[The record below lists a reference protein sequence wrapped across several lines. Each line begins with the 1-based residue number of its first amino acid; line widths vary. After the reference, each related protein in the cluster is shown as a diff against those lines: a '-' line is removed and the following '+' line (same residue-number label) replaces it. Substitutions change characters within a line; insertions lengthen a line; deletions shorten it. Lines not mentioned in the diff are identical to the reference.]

1 MPWSKVKSTGVRSLA
16 TTIVDVA
23 READV
28 SIATVS
34 RVLTGKS
41 AVRNERR
48 ERVLDAAERLGYRPN
63 ALARSLR
70 EETTKTLALV
80 LPNIANSFFTTIARV
95 IEQNIREKGYSLI
108 LGSADED
115 PKKEEFYLNV
125 LLEKRV
131 DGIIVSPSQVGS
143 PHLTKLSSMNV
154 PLVLLDRDTEEINAP
169 HVRADGREAI
179 QQLVSYLIE
188 LGHEQ
193 LAIISGP
200 LTISSGKERL
210 TTFLQSAKDSRVP
223 VPNQYVKIG
232 DFRRRS
238 GLKAMRELLALSKPP
253 TAVFVANNLMTLGAL
268 QAIKAVGSK
277 VPEDISLASFDDV
290 AWFEFLDPPLT
301 AIAQPTEELGSA
313 AARMLLEMAEGG
325 KRPKSLIMQ
334 AELLIRNSCEKPRGN
349 VKCIGSNPRP

>member
-1 MPWSKVKSTGVRSLA
+1 
-16 TTIVDVA
+16 
-23 READV
+23 
-28 SIATVS
+28 
-34 RVLTGKS
+34 
-41 AVRNERR
+41 
-48 ERVLDAAERLGYRPN
+48 
-63 ALARSLR
+63 
-70 EETTKTLALV
+70 V

-95 IEQNIREKGYSLI
+95 IEKNIREKGYSLI

-131 DGIIVSPSQVGS
+131 DGIIVSPSQMGS
-143 PHLTKLSSMNV
+143 PHLTKLSSTNV

-169 HVRADGREAI
+169 YVRAGGREAI

-188 LGHEQ
+188 LGHKQ

-200 LTISSGKERL
+200 LAISSGEGRL
-210 TTFLQSAKDSRVP
+210 TTFLQSAKDSGVP
-223 VPNQYVKIG
+223 VPKQYVKIG

-238 GLKAMRELLALSKPP
+238 GLTAMRELLELPKPP

-301 AIAQPTEELGSA
+301 AITQPTEELGSA
-313 AARMLLEMAEGG
+313 AARMLLAMAEEG
-325 KRPKSLIMQ
+325 KRPKSLTMQ
-334 AELLIRNSCEKPRGN
+334 AELLIRNSCAKPRVNG
-349 VKCIGSNPRP
+349 

>member
-1 MPWSKVKSTGVRSLA
+1 MRALA

-34 RVLTGKS
+34 RVLSGKNP
-41 AVRNERR
+41 VRDELR

-70 EETTKTLALV
+70 EETTKTLGLV
-80 LPNIANSFFTTIARV
+80 LPNIANPFFTTIARV
-95 IEQNIREKGYSLI
+95 IEKNIRERGYNLI

-131 DGIIVSPSQVGS
+131 DGIIVSPAQAGS
-143 PHLTKLSSMNV
+143 PHLTVLSNTDV
-154 PLVLLDRDTEEINAP
+154 PLVLLDRDTDEINAP
-169 HVRADGREAI
+169 YVRADGREAI
-179 QQLVSYLIE
+179 QQLVTYLIE
-188 LGHEQ
+188 LGHEE

-200 LTISSGKERL
+200 LTVSSGKERL
-210 TTFLQSAKDSRVP
+210 TTFLQSAKDSGVP
-223 VPNQYVKIG
+223 VAKHNVKIG
-232 DFRRRS
+232 DFRRGS
-238 GLKAMRELLALSKPP
+238 GLTAMGELLELSKPP

-268 QAIKAVGSK
+268 QSLKAVGSK
-277 VPEDISLASFDDV
+277 VPEDISLASFDDL

-313 AARMLLEMAEGG
+313 AARMLLEMTEGG
-325 KRPKSLIMQ
+325 KCPRSLTMQ
-334 AELLIRNSCEKPRGN
+334 AELLIRNSCEEPRGK
-349 VKCIGSNPRP
+349 VKCISSDPKQEG